1 MLIVFPYGFLY
12 FCSINCYVS
21 LFISFFFYLDSLS
34 LFSGSLARGLSI
46 LLILWK
52 GQLLVLL
59 IFFYFLIFST
69 SFFLL
74 TYLRFFLFFFFF
86 EEYLNCYEFS
96 LRIAF
101 AVSHRFCTGI
111 LSLSSIFYFPL
122 WFYHRPI
129 DFFVACF
136 LVSM

>member
-1 MLIVFPYGFLY
+1 MVFCISAVSTVMFLFSFLFFFIWILSLYSLGAWPEVCQSCLY
-12 FCSINCYVS
+12 FERASSWFYWFFSIFWS
-21 LFISFFFYLDSLS
+21 LVLPFFFWLIWD
-34 LFSGSLARGLSI
+34 FSC
-46 LLILWK
+46 
-52 GQLLVLL
+52 
-59 IFFYFLIFST
+59 
-69 SFFLL
+69 
-74 TYLRFFLFFFFF
+74 FFFFF